1 MAMMLLGIFIPLL
14 IHGCL
19 SSLEQTDH
27 GCMRW
32 TYRGTDVCCDAC
44 HPGNRLVTPCGA
56 DPKELCTPCEAG
68 TFTVKSKDYICSRC
82 TQCVGAQVL
91 KEQCTA
97 TTDTVCGCRV
107 GLKCGDHKCSF
118 CVQKC
123 GKGEEPT
130 EKRTC
135 RPCPDGTF
143 NDQIHQKCKPW
154 STKCHDPDQSMVVK
168 GDAFSDIKC
177 VNVSRSLQKP
187 NQEQAWP
194 SVLSVLISAALM
206 AFFIITIAFA
216 IVTVKISAEKRKKM
230 KKQKTK
236 IPIITPTDDPR
247 TLIPIECSFHEAQQ
261 EQGRSTESLESKDSG
276 DQLIS

>member
-187 NQEQAWP
+187 SKRSRTGVAFG
-194 SVLSVLISAALM
+194 SVCAHKCSSDGLFHHHHRLRHRDRENISRE
-206 AFFIITIAFA
+206 
-216 IVTVKISAEKRKKM
+216 KEEDEKAEN
-230 KKQKTK
+230 
-236 IPIITPTDDPR
+236 
-247 TLIPIECSFHEAQQ
+247 
-261 EQGRSTESLESKDSG
+261 
-276 DQLIS
+276 